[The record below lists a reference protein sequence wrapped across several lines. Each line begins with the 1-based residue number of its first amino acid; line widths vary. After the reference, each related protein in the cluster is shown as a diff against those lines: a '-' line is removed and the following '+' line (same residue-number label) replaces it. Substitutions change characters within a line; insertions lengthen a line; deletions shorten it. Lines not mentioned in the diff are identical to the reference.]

1 MKLFDEEKGPQK
13 PEIPDKNTEIS
24 GKSEINKDKLDNN
37 KLLSGKRL
45 NVVLA
50 FFIIGALFI
59 FVENKK
65 EIEEISIPQ
74 LAQDV
79 ISGDVVKITIEE
91 EKLEIEYAMK
101 ESVDNEEPII
111 KRSKKESE
119 MSLTETLTDQ
129 GVKQEQLVGV
139 NIDTKNSS
147 SLKYLLVFLVPF
159 LIPALLVVGFFR
171 FFFWLVSRRVKS

>member
-1 MKLFDEEKGPQK
+1 MKLFDEKKDPQK
-13 PEIPDKNTEIS
+13 PEVSDKNTEIS
-24 GKSEINKDKLDNN
+24 GKSEINKDKLGNN
-37 KLLSGKRL
+37 KLFLGGKRL
-45 NVVLA
+45 GVVLA
-50 FFIIGALFI
+50 FFIIGTLFI
-59 FVENKK
+59 FVENRK

-79 ISGDVVKITIEE
+79 IAGDVIKITIEE

-101 ESVDNEEPII
+101 KSVDNKEPII

-119 MSLTETLTDQ
+119 VSLTETLADY

-147 SLKYLLVFLVPF
+147 SLKHLLVFLVPF

-171 FFFWLVSRRVKS
+171 FFFMVSLQTS